1 MTHLSG
7 NSTRRTKMKINE
19 KNLCVFATS
28 PPFDKEGFLNKRGE
42 VNKSF
47 QRRYFVLKGNLLF
60 YFEKQGD
67 KEPLGL
73 IIVEG
78 CTIELSEES
87 DRYCFEIA
95 FNGNRTYVLSADSQE
110 SMESWMKALTCAGY
124 EYKKL
129 MVAELQRQLEEIEGS
144 KNKVLTDSLKANA
157 DVSIPKPPP
166 RRQNPFNR
174 PAPPPPSGNLGTNPT
189 FSTNGNQIVS
199 KQRTATD
206 IQQVSSFAGKC
217 ACPTPPPTGSSSSS
231 KARAIVTEKSEFYVD
246 EQPMQHKQQSLQFP
260 IDHLNAVPS
269 VHPNDSYGT
278 TVTHNRNKS
287 TSFEQIHE
295 TFRKVVMKD
304 VLAYRAQQDLNSRP
318 LIEL

>member
-7 NSTRRTKMKINE
+7 NSTGRSKMKINE

-28 PPFDKEGFLNKRGE
+28 PPYDKEGFLNKRGE

-110 SMESWMKALTCAGY
+110 NMESWMKALTCAGY

-144 KNKVLTDSLKANA
+144 KNKVLTDSLKAKA

-174 PAPPPPSGNLGTNPT
+174 PAPPPPNGNLGANPI
-189 FSTNGNQIVS
+189 FSFNGNQIAS
-199 KQRTATD
+199 KQRIATD
-206 IQQVSSFAGKC
+206 IQQGKR
-217 ACPTPPPTGSSSSS
+217 ASPIPPPIGPSSSSN
-231 KARAIVTEKSEFYVD
+231 ATAIVIERSEFYVD
-246 EQPMQHKQQSLQFP
+246 EQPKQHKQQLLQYR
-260 IDHLNAVPS
+260 IDHMNTVPS
-269 VHPNDSYGT
+269 VYTNDSYGT
-278 TVTHNRNKS
+278 KTTQNRNKS

-295 TFRKVVMKD
+295 NFRKVVMKD
-304 VLAYRAQQDLNSRP
+304 VLAYRAQRDLNSRP

>member
-1 MTHLSG
+1 MTHFSDNSSG
-7 NSTRRTKMKINE
+7 SIKMKINE

-28 PPFDKEGFLNKRGE
+28 PPYDKEGFLNKRGE

-144 KNKVLTDSLKANA
+144 KNKVLTDSLKAKA

-174 PAPPPPSGNLGTNPT
+174 PAPPPPNGNLVANPI
-189 FSTNGNQIVS
+189 FSFNGNQIAS
-199 KQRTATD
+199 KQRIATD
-206 IQQVSSFAGKC
+206 IQQDFSSVKNLRPIQFFRMKHRKCTLLHLFYYLTVIFPPVMKEQLGTYAVAALRGLSNCTSLNNSTESLNYVSDN
-217 ACPTPPPTGSSSSS
+217 
-231 KARAIVTEKSEFYVD
+231 FYGDDVIILGEDGDAEVD
-246 EQPMQHKQQSLQFP
+246 E
-260 IDHLNAVPS
+260 
-269 VHPNDSYGT
+269 
-278 TVTHNRNKS
+278 
-287 TSFEQIHE
+287 
-295 TFRKVVMKD
+295 FR
-304 VLAYRAQQDLNSRP
+304 
-318 LIEL
+318 